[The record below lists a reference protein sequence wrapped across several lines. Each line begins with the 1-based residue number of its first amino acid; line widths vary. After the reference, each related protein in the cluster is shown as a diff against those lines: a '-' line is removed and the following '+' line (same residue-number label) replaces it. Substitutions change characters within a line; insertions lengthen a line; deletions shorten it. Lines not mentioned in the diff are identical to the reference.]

1 MSPLTGAT
9 TVLNNTASNNTHDVE
24 IISYVDKRA
33 GRGNSPLPPA
43 SSLYFLCNKPRGASP
58 RHDYRSDEDGT
69 ILAHNYILHGSDW
82 FGRSKKGGTLRGLRI
97 K

>member
-1 MSPLTGAT
+1 VGGAKT
-9 TVLNNTASNNTHDVE
+9 LKLFHF
-24 IISYVDKRA
+24 Y
-33 GRGNSPLPPA
+33 
-43 SSLYFLCNKPRGASP
+43 KPRGASP